1 METSELRLGNWIEL
15 RPDHTHRRYIEVS
28 RINRG
33 SVGNK
38 TTRFET
44 DNPRQPSEMK
54 ELFSQYLFPIPLT
67 DEIIQRCGFEV
78 RYNGIKTYYNPL
90 MELDYEFNLMRYESN
105 VKINYVHQL
114 QNIYFALTNTELDL
128 DIDFFER
135 GH

>member
-90 MELDYEFNLMRYESN
+90 MELDHDFNLMNYESN
-105 VKINYVHQL
+105 VRIRFVHQL
-114 QNIYFALTNTELDL
+114 QNIYFALTNQELEVNL
-128 DIDFFER
+128 IS
-135 GH
+135 